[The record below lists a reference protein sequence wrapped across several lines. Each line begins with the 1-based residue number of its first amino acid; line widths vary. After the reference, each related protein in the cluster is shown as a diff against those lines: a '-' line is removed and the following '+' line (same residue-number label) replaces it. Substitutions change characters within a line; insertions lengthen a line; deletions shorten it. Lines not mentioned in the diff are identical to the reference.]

1 MIDFSLLYFGLI
13 TTFFG
18 LWYMLLNFSDLYFY
32 LNLDLDLNLDFSQNP
47 LPFFKHWQFLKS
59 LFIGSQN
66 IQCNCVYI
74 TLECFKEDLNYYWDN
89 LFFKKDRVLP
99 IVVCG
104 WPLVQHILHYY
115 NTCLITFSQYNYINV
130 YNNSKESEGWW
141 QEVTTQT

>member
-74 TLECFKEDLNYYWDN
+74 TLEYFKGD
-89 LFFKKDRVLP
+89 
-99 IVVCG
+99 
-104 WPLVQHILHYY
+104 LHYY
-115 NTCLITFSQYNYINV
+115 
-130 YNNSKESEGWW
+130 
-141 QEVTTQT
+141 